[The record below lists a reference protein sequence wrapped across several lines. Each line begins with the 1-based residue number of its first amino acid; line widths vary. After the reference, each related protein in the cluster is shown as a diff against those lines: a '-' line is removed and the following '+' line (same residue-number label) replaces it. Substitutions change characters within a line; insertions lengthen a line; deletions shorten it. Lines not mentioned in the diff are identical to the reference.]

1 MKMDSLMLSQ
11 FDKSPI
17 YFNTIFVCCYLF
29 SLELPL
35 NMRRKDLRKTINM
48 IDGETF
54 VCHGSGDEEA
64 SCRHCNTAGNPGY
77 D

>member
-1 MKMDSLMLSQ
+1 MLGEPQS
-11 FDKSPI
+11 I
-17 YFNTIFVCCYLF
+17 LTLLLIFVASF
-29 SLELPL
+29 PLELPL